1 MILIYLILQMLKTS
15 IQIMVH
21 EKQELCLM
29 AEQLQFDLEVP
40 MGVRQSK
47 SEVQMEEEWR
57 LDMEN
62 RAINMKEE
70 WVKLKQYNIP
80 EGQFIVN
87 NFTQDLEG
95 TKIVLD
101 DEKNTVEVFF
111 DGIPVLVRSAVANI
125 RMRTWSEVQLKYH
138 DKLMFRNTFF
148 FEVKNSKLVQWSNEE
163 GCGFYEE
170 NQLRHYC
177 IVTSEEVI
185 DVLATFEPVVRVINF
200 PE

>member
-1 MILIYLILQMLKTS
+1 
-15 IQIMVH
+15 
-21 EKQELCLM
+21 
-29 AEQLQFDLEVP
+29 
-40 MGVRQSK
+40 
-47 SEVQMEEEWR
+47 MEGEWR

-62 RAINMKEE
+62 RAVNMQEE

-138 DKLMFRNTFF
+138 DKSMFFS
-148 FEVKNSKLVQWSNEE
+148 SKLKILNWFN
-163 GCGFYEE
+163 GLTKKG
-170 NQLRHYC
+170 
-177 IVTSEEVI
+177 
-185 DVLATFEPVVRVINF
+185 VVFMKKIN
-200 PE
+200 

>member
-1 MILIYLILQMLKTS
+1 
-15 IQIMVH
+15 MVQ
-21 EKQELCLM
+21 EKQ
-29 AEQLQFDLEVP
+29 
-40 MGVRQSK
+40 
-47 SEVQMEEEWR
+47 VQMEGEWR

-62 RAINMKEE
+62 RAVNMQEE

-138 DKLMFRNTFF
+138 DKSMFRNTFF

-185 DVLATFEPVVRVINF
+185 DVLATFDPIVRVFNSL
-200 PE
+200 E

>member
-1 MILIYLILQMLKTS
+1 
-15 IQIMVH
+15 
-21 EKQELCLM
+21 
-29 AEQLQFDLEVP
+29 
-40 MGVRQSK
+40 
-47 SEVQMEEEWR
+47 MEGEWR

-62 RAINMKEE
+62 RAVNMQEE

-138 DKLMFRNTFF
+138 DKSMFRNTFF

-163 GCGFYEE
+163 GCGFY
-170 NQLRHYC
+170 
-177 IVTSEEVI
+177 
-185 DVLATFEPVVRVINF
+185 
-200 PE
+200 

>member
-1 MILIYLILQMLKTS
+1 
-15 IQIMVH
+15 
-21 EKQELCLM
+21 
-29 AEQLQFDLEVP
+29 
-40 MGVRQSK
+40 
-47 SEVQMEEEWR
+47 MEGEWR

-62 RAINMKEE
+62 RAVNMQEE

-95 TKIVLD
+95 TKIVLG

-125 RMRTWSEVQLKYH
+125 RMRTWSEVQLKYR
-138 DKLMFRNTFF
+138 DKSMFRNTFF

-185 DVLATFEPVVRVINF
+185 DVLATFDPIVRVFNSL
-200 PE
+200 E